1 VAEIHDAIQ
10 AMPEGY
16 DTVVGEGGGRLSGGQ
31 RQRVAIARAII
42 GDPALLMLD
51 EATSALD
58 PGTATSIQQ
67 SLDRI
72 TRGRTVIFITHR
84 LESALMADLVF
95 VFDEGRLVE
104 QGHHEQLLQD
114 NGLYA
119 LLWSKQ
125 SGFVIDQQGNAKV
138 EPERLRD
145 IPLFNKL
152 DDTVLRRIADLFTTE
167 HYPPDRLVIHQGD
180 LGDRFYIIV
189 RGQLAVSRRLPEG
202 ESEQLA
208 VLEDG
213 DYFGSVALLR
223 KVPRMATA
231 RTLTDCTLLSL
242 ADEHF
247 QRLMQDAPELRKE
260 MEEFI
265 EEKLRLPQ
273 FEWAVPLLEPL
284 GE

>member
-1 VAEIHDAIQ
+1 
-10 AMPEGY
+10 M
-16 DTVVGEGGGRLSGGQ
+16 
-31 RQRVAIARAII
+31 
-42 GDPALLMLD
+42 
-51 EATSALD
+51 
-58 PGTATSIQQ
+58 
-67 SLDRI
+67 
-72 TRGRTVIFITHR
+72 
-84 LESALMADLVF
+84 
-95 VFDEGRLVE
+95 
-104 QGHHEQLLQD
+104 QD

-119 LLWSKQ
+119 KLWSKQ
-125 SGFVIDQQGNAKV
+125 SGFSIDQQGNAKV

-145 IPLFNKL
+145 IALFSKL
-152 DDTVLRRIADLFTTE
+152 DDTVLRRLADLFTTE
-167 HYPPDRLVIHQGD
+167 HYLPDRLVIHED
-180 LGDRFYIIV
+180 DPGDRFYIIV

-202 ESEQLA
+202 VNEQLA

-242 ADEHF
+242 ANEHF